1 MALDLPTAAV
11 IGAVVLFF
19 FVLFLF
25 VRRILT
31 SFTEGFREGGRR

>member
-1 MALDLPTAAV
+1 MAFDAATYAV

-25 VRRILT
+25 VRRVLT
-31 SFTEGFREGGRR
+31 SFAEGYEERR